1 MGKVIAVVG
10 AGAVGGYVGGLLA
23 HNGHDVTLIDHWPE
37 HIDAIRKSGLQIHGL
52 TPEERYSVKV
62 KTMHL
67 TEVQSLSKKNRI
79 DIAFISVKSY
89 DTEWATMLIAPY
101 LAPDGYVV
109 SLQNCINDERI
120 AEIVGWGKAIGCI
133 VSRVSSDLVAAGEV
147 HRTSPFVGAGSN
159 TFYVGEV
166 HGRVTKRLEEL
177 AELIDGVD
185 GCQVTTNLW
194 GMRWSKLCVNVIRN
208 GVSAATGMGGNQ
220 RDAHENA
227 RRFSIRLGGEAVRVG
242 KALGYDFDKV
252 ATYDAESLAL
262 AAEGNA
268 AALKEIE
275 GIILHEL
282 KTLGRSDAQLPSMGQ
297 DIRKGRRTEIEYIN
311 GFVAAHGDR
320 IGIPAP
326 TNAIITDLVK
336 KVERGE
342 LKADPDNLPSLD

>member
-10 AGAVGGYVGGLLA
+10 AGAVGGYVGGLLSRQ
-23 HNGHDVTLIDHWPE
+23 GHDVTLIDPWPE
-37 HIDAIRKSGLQIHGL
+37 HIDEIRKNGLKIKGL
-52 TPEERYSVKV
+52 SPEEDYVV
-62 KTMHL
+62 DAKTMHL
-67 TEVQSLSKKNRI
+67 TEVQSLSKMKPV

-120 AEIVGWGKAIGCI
+120 AKLVGWGRAVGCV
-133 VSRVSSDLVAAGEV
+133 VSRVSADLVGAGDV
-147 HRTSPFVGAGSN
+147 RRTSPFVGAGSN

-166 HGRVTKRLEEL
+166 HGRVTRRLEEL
-177 AELIDGVD
+177 ADMIDAIDG
-185 GCQVTTNLW
+185 CLTTANLW

-208 GVSAATGMGGNQ
+208 GVSAATGLGGNG
-220 RDAHENA
+220 RDANETA
-227 RRFSIRLGGEAVRVG
+227 RRFSIRLGGEAVRIG

-252 ATYDAESLAL
+252 ATYNAETLAL
-262 AAEGNA
+262 ASEGDG

-275 GIILHEL
+275 DIIAHEL
-282 KTLGRSDAQLPSMGQ
+282 KTSGRSDAQLPSMGQ
-297 DIRKGRRTEIEYIN
+297 DILKGRRTEIDHIN
-311 GFVAAHGDR
+311 GFVAAHGER

-326 TNAIITDLVK
+326 ANVIITDLVK

-342 LKADPDNLPSLD
+342 LKADPANLP